1 MKCVMFWQAQVA
13 LKCADIGNPCR
24 PWKLSRRW
32 GEMICQEFYLQG
44 MSLLYHAHDL
54 IPLLNN
60 LLFSVVFNY

>member
-1 MKCVMFWQAQVA
+1 MLWRLQVA

-44 MSLLYHAHDL
+44 MSLDHVYDL
-54 IPLLNN
+54 PVWA
-60 LLFSVVFNY
+60 SGTVE

>member
-1 MKCVMFWQAQVA
+1 VA

-44 MSLLYHAHDL
+44 TVL
-54 IPLLNN
+54 IVT
-60 LLFSVVFNY
+60 ST

>member
-1 MKCVMFWQAQVA
+1 VA

-44 MSLLYHAHDL
+44 MSLLDHVKSTGIECVIL
-54 IPLLNN
+54 CC
-60 LLFSVVFNY
+60 